1 MGVVF
6 KDASKIT
13 VISYAGAAI
22 GYLNRILL
30 FTNIFNPAQVGLL
43 NTLINVSTLFGS
55 ISSFGVYNVTIKF
68 FPYFNSKE
76 NKHHG
81 FLWWMFFIGF
91 LGFLLTAFAF
101 LIFKQQ
107 ISELYSLRSPLFSDN
122 ILHIIPLGFNLFLFG
137 LFDYYLKSLSKN
149 VVPPF
154 VNELLV
160 RILNALIIIP
170 YYFNWLDFSQ
180 FVLLYILTNSISG
193 IILLFYT
200 YGLGQLFIKPRT
212 GRKIK
217 KLFPNMVNY
226 GIFLQSSNVTN
237 SLINNL
243 DVLMIAYFINMTGNG
258 IYSTM
263 LFLASILLFPY
274 RALSSVS
281 SPLVASFWKSNNR
294 VAIQNLYTKV
304 SGIGLIAGV
313 VLLSLIWVN
322 FQHLFNFIPKEYE
335 AGKYIF
341 LFIALARLTDIYGGI
356 NTLILVTSKKYR
368 VDFYF
373 NFIYLTAAFVAM
385 LVLIP
390 KYELIGASIA
400 VLITFVVINL
410 TRFIYLFF
418 VYGFN
423 PFEWK
428 QIIPILS
435 LVLIFVLNEILPI
448 QGQSIFIDLPIRSL
462 FTLILILL
470 PVYYFKVS
478 EDFNF
483 HFNRMVKKY
492 LNLNL

>member
-13 VISYAGAAI
+13 VISYVGAAI

-55 ISSFGVYNVTIKF
+55 ISSFGVYHVTIKF
-68 FPYFNSKE
+68 LPYFNSKE

-81 FLWWMFFIGF
+81 FLWWIFF
-91 LGFLLTAFAF
+91 LGFAGF
-101 LIFKQQ
+101 LITTIAFIALKQQ
-107 ISELYSLRSPLFSDN
+107 ISELYNPQSPLFASN
-122 ILHIIPLGFNLFLFG
+122 ILYIIPLGFNMLLFG

-149 VVPPF
+149 VIPPF
-154 VNELLV
+154 VNEFLF
-160 RILNALIIIP
+160 RILNTLIIVP
-170 YYFNWLDFSQ
+170 YFFNYLNFEE
-180 FVLLYILTNSISG
+180 FVLLYVTTNSLSG
-193 IILLFYT
+193 LVLLIYT
-200 YGLGQLFIKPRT
+200 YKIGQLFLKPIKSK
-212 GRKIK
+212 KIAR
-217 KLFPNMVNY
+217 LMPNMINY
-226 GIFLQSSNVTN
+226 GIFLQTSNITN

-243 DVLMIAYFINMTGNG
+243 DILFIAYFISMSGNG

-281 SPLVASFWKSNNR
+281 GPLISNYWKNNNR
-294 VAIQNLYTKV
+294 IAIQDLYSKV
-304 SGIGLIAGV
+304 STVGLIAGV
-313 VLLSLIWVN
+313 VLFALLWTN

-356 NTLILVTSKKYR
+356 NTLILTTSKKFR

-373 NFIYLTAAFVAM
+373 NFIYLAAAFLTM
-385 LVLIP
+385 FFLIP
-390 KYELIGASIA
+390 KYQLIGASIA
-400 VLITFVVINL
+400 VFITFMVVNF
-410 TRFIYLFF
+410 TRFIYLYF
-418 VYGFN
+418 VFGFN
-423 PFEWK
+423 PLQWK
-428 QIIPILS
+428 QTIPLLALMAVFI
-435 LVLIFVLNEILPI
+435 LNEIIPV
-448 QGQSIFIDLPIRSL
+448 GQRSIFIDLPIRSL
-462 FTLILILL
+462 IVLVLILL

-478 EDFNF
+478 DDFNF
-483 HFNRMVKKY
+483 HLNRMIKKY

>member
-1 MGVVF
+1 MGVLF

-81 FLWWMFFIGF
+81 FLWWVFFIGF
-91 LGFLLTAFAF
+91 LGFAITTLMF
-101 LIFKQQ
+101 LIFKNQ
-107 ISELYSLRSPLFSDN
+107 ISDLYNPRSPLFSSN
-122 ILHIIPLGFNLFLFG
+122 ILYIIPLGFNLFLFG

-170 YYFNWLDFSQ
+170 YYFNWLDFPQ
-180 FVLLYILTNSISG
+180 FVMLYIITNSISG
-193 IILLFYT
+193 IILLAYT
-200 YGLGQLFIKPRT
+200 YHLGQLFVIPRFNL
-212 GRKIK
+212 KIK
-217 KLFPNMVNY
+217 RFLPNMINY
-226 GIFLQSSNVTN
+226 GVFLQSSNITS

-281 SPLVASFWKSNNR
+281 SPLVSNYWKNNNR
-294 VAIQNLYTKV
+294 IAIQDLYSKV
-304 SGIGLIAGV
+304 STIGLIAGV
-313 VLLSLIWVN
+313 VLFSLLWVN
-322 FQHLFNFIPKEYE
+322 FQHLFNFIPREYE

-356 NTLILVTSKKYR
+356 NTLILTTSKKFR

-373 NFIYLTAAFVAM
+373 NFIYLAAAFLTM
-385 LVLIP
+385 LFLIP
-390 KYELIGASIA
+390 KYQLIGASIA
-400 VLITFVVINL
+400 VFITFMVVNF
-410 TRFIYLFF
+410 TRFIYLYF
-418 VYGFN
+418 VFGLN
-423 PFEWK
+423 PFQWK
-428 QIIPILS
+428 QIIPMIS
-435 LVLIFVLNEILPI
+435 LVLVFALNEMLPI
-448 QGQSIFIDLPIRSL
+448 KEQSIFIDLPIRSL
-462 FTLILILL
+462 IALVLILL

-483 HFNRMVKKY
+483 HFNRMIKKY